1 MIRPGITVHLKESKL
16 LTRRRVCGLLKP
28 DHFTAQVLIGRR
40 DVWTEDRKQAVTY
53 DVDDV
58 VRFGKSVRFIGVASG
73 DYGSVISRDVE
84 ANTITLRLH
93 ATGREVTY
101 DPRRAFGVE
110 IFTCGTRSF
119 AEGER
124 VQLTRAWKTGQRT
137 KIANRELGTIE
148 RLDESGNAG
157 VKLDNGRTVDWKLP
171 AMPHI
176 EYAYAMTSYSLQ
188 SKTSERTLLQI
199 DTGDSR
205 TNTAGQ
211 GSALRRRLPREP

>member
-1 MIRPGITVHLKESKL
+1 
-16 LTRRRVCGLLKP
+16 
-28 DHFTAQVLIGRR
+28 
-40 DVWTEDRKQAVTY
+40 VTY

-58 VRFGKSVRFIGVASG
+58 VRFGKSVKSIGAASG
-73 DYGSVISRDVE
+73 DYGRVISRDVE
-84 ANTITLRLH
+84 ANTVTLRFH
-93 ATGREVTY
+93 ASGREVTY

-110 IFTCGTRSF
+110 IFTTGTRSF

-124 VQLTRAWKTGQRT
+124 VQLTRPWKTGQRT

-148 RLDESGNAG
+148 RLDETGNAR

-188 SKTSERTLLQI
+188 SKTSKRTLLQI

-205 TNTAGQ
+205 IRTLLDKALLYVGASR
-211 GSALRRRLPREP
+211 GSHELLIFTDDKECLLGEHSPLNRISMKPKALSREEIERHENSARVRVA